1 MQEVKK
7 EISALLFKAKENY
20 TPIEI
25 TSNDLCQLFA
35 NNMEKTVYDNLPTI
49 SLNPLYSINSE
60 LYRNWHRTFMK
71 VLSSDDRTI
80 HLYNDMEGYID
91 KISPIVDNSFKE
103 LHLTFISEVLKQQEK
118 DKQEIENL
126 KEMLRLFV
134 QGTKTALES
143 LEKTQ

>member
-1 MQEVKK
+1 MQKTK
-7 EISALLFKAKENY
+7 EEIKALLLKAKENN
-20 TPIEI
+20 TPIEVI
-25 TSNDLCQLFA
+25 SNDLCQLFA
-35 NNMEKTVYDNLPTI
+35 TYMEKTVYDDLPTI
-49 SLNPLYSINSE
+49 SLNPLYSRNSE

-80 HLYNDMEGYID
+80 HLYNDMEGYLD

-118 DKQEIENL
+118 DKQEIKNL

-134 QGTKTALES
+134 QGTKITLES
-143 LEKTQ
+143 LEKK